1 MAPKDINTM
10 APNLKR
16 DITTGPSP
24 LLYYYR
30 VCQLK
35 IEDTATF
42 SKKPSNV
49 MHFLDGS
56 KLVIF
61 LDKYYYQTFSIKPF
75 VFVQKLCGL

>member
-16 DITTGPSP
+16 DITTGPSS

-49 MHFLDGS
+49 MDFLGGS
-56 KLVIF
+56 KLVMYIPGQKSTYSKEIIVF
-61 LDKYYYQTFSIKPF
+61 LE
-75 VFVQKLCGL
+75 

>member
-16 DITTGPSP
+16 DITTGPSL

-35 IEDTATF
+35 IEDTKN
-42 SKKPSNV
+42 SP
-49 MHFLDGS
+49 FLKVS
-56 KLVIF
+56 ISTETK
-61 LDKYYYQTFSIKPF
+61 KYYGQTFSIIPYS
-75 VFVQKLCGL
+75 FVQKLCGL

>member
-30 VCQLK
+30 VCQLI
-35 IEDTATF
+35 IEDRAMF

-49 MHFLDGS
+49 WYFFMGQISYISSCTKDRNIKR
-56 KLVIF
+56 KLLYF
-61 LDKYYYQTFSIKPF
+61 
-75 VFVQKLCGL
+75 